1 MSLSPSPDDLPP
13 AADFRPLF
21 ESAPELLLVV
31 DPSDKYRIVAATDAY
46 LRVTMKQREA
56 IVGCPLF
63 VVFPDNQ
70 DDPATADHEAL
81 RAALERVRRTGEPE
95 SVPVYQYDLPRG
107 GAEGGSETHHWQTSV
122 WPVFVGG
129 QRSPGQEPAF
139 LLCRTEDVTRQ
150 VVTDAAVDDTRSRLE
165 ATLAAAEIG
174 TWIWE
179 VGPDRVTA
187 DPNLARMFGV
197 DAADASG
204 GPLEHY
210 TRHIHP
216 EDLPRVNDA
225 IAEAAREGRRFETE
239 YRILQPDGAVRW
251 VVARG
256 WAERDEAGHPTRFPG
271 VLIDI
276 TDRRQA
282 QAALHEA
289 AERLRLAIDVTG
301 LGTFDFDPQANVLRW
316 SDACREM
323 FGVPPGEPVS
333 YETSFVRGLHPEDRA
348 GAVAAVAEAL
358 RPGGSGQYEIEY
370 RTVSPFDGRERWVAA
385 RGRTILDEDGHPRRF
400 VGTVLDITARKR
412 MEEAALR
419 RSEQLQKLA
428 AISTRLNA
436 AHDVSSVLGIVT
448 EEARVLIGAQQA
460 VASVAAVPENG
471 NRVTVVSNADK
482 HGPDAAAPTE
492 AVASWLAD
500 EIQGPV
506 RVTRAEA
513 EEQPA
518 LRAGG
523 EAGAAGGWLAAP
535 LIGRNTRRLGVIQ
548 LLHKATDDFTED
560 DEALL
565 SQLAQIATVAIENA
579 RLYEEL
585 RRKDQR
591 KDEFLAM
598 LAHELRN
605 PLAAIRNAVALGS
618 DPTDAADIE
627 WSMEVINR
635 QMRQLSRLID
645 DLLDVS
651 RITQG
656 KVQLRKEPLDAAAIL
671 HGAVETVRPLMEE
684 RQHELTVALRPG
696 TLQLEADP
704 TRLEQIVVNLLAN
717 AARYTE
723 KGGEISL
730 RARREA
736 GQIVIRVRD
745 NGNGIPPEK
754 LPQMFELF
762 AQGDRTLARSEGG
775 LGIGLTLVRSLA
787 EMHGGTAEAFSE
799 GTGKGSEF
807 TVRLPASPAEA
818 LPAGETLAP
827 GGPERSAKLPA
838 SAETARPE
846 PSVATARRVLVVDD
860 NVDSAR
866 GTALILSRHGHE
878 VRVAYDGPGA
888 LAAAQEQRPEFVL
901 LDIGL
906 PGMDGY
912 EVARRLRQDESL
924 SGVTLV
930 AVSGYG
936 QESDRRRSQ
945 EVGFDQH
952 LVKPVDPGVLLAL
965 LG

>member
-1 MSLSPSPDDLPP
+1 MSLSDSPADPP
-13 AADFRPLF
+13 VGDFRALF
-21 ESAPELLLVV
+21 ESAPDLLVV
-31 DPSDKYRIVAATDAY
+31 LDTSDDYRIVAASDAY
-46 LRVTMKQREA
+46 LRSIMTERNKL
-56 IVGCPLF
+56 VGRPVF
-63 VVFPDNQ
+63 KVFPDDPDN
-70 DDPATADHEAL
+70 PATASHQTLRSAL
-81 RAALERVRRTGEPE
+81 ARVRQRGSTETL
-95 SVPVYQYDLPRG
+95 PVYQYDLHRLEEQG
-107 GAEGGSETHHWQTSV
+107 GGSEERHWRTSV
-122 WPVFVGG
+122 TPVFTDQKSQGE
-129 QRSPGQEPAF
+129 QKSAY
-139 LLCRTEDVTRQ
+139 LLIRTEDVTALVLSNR
-150 VVTDAAVDDTRSRLE
+150 AVDDTRSRLD

-187 DPNLARMFGV
+187 DQNLARIFGV
-197 DAADASG
+197 DPADAAG

-210 TRHIHP
+210 TRHIHE
-216 EDLPRVNDA
+216 EDLPRVSA
-225 IAEAAREGRRFETE
+225 GIAEAAREGRRFDME
-239 YRILQPDGAVRW
+239 YRIRQDDGTLRW

-256 WAERDEAGHPTRFPG
+256 WVEKDEAGNPTRFPG
-271 VLIDI
+271 VVIDI
-276 TDRRQA
+276 TERRQA
-282 QAALHEA
+282 QAALRETD
-289 AERLRLAIDVTG
+289 ERLRLAIDLTG
-301 LGTFDFDPQANVLRW
+301 LGTFDYDPQTKVLQW
-316 SDACREM
+316 SEGCREI
-323 FGVPPGEPVS
+323 FGVAPGEPVS
-333 YETSFVRGLHPEDRA
+333 YDTTFARGLHPEDRKRTL
-348 GAVAAVAEAL
+348 AAVAEAL
-358 RPGGSGQYEIEY
+358 RPGGAGQYDIEY
-370 RTVSPFDGRERWVAA
+370 RTVNPLDGRERWVAA
-385 RGRTILDEDGHPRRF
+385 RGRTIFDDGGRPLRF

-412 MEEAALR
+412 MEEAAVR

-436 AHDVSSVLGIVT
+436 AHDLSSVLGIVT
-448 EEARVLIGAQQA
+448 EEARALIGAQRA
-460 VASVAAVPENG
+460 VASVAAAPENG
-471 NRVTVVSNADK
+471 KLVTVVSNADK
-482 HGPDAAAPTE
+482 DQPEVPTPPT
-492 AVASWLAD
+492 AVASLLLED
-500 EIQGPV
+500 FQGPV

-513 EEQPA
+513 EGQPS
-518 LRAGG
+518 LR
-523 EAGAAGGWLAAP
+523 AAGGWLATP

-548 LLHKATDDFTED
+548 LLDKSVDDFTED

-565 SQLAQIATVAIENA
+565 AQLAQIATVAIENA

-618 DPTDAADIE
+618 DPTDAAEIE
-627 WSMEVINR
+627 WAMEVINR

-645 DLLDVS
+645 DLLDMS

-671 HGAVETVRPLMEE
+671 NSAVETVRPLMEE

-717 AARYTE
+717 AAKYTE

-730 RARREA
+730 RARQED
-736 GQIVIRVRD
+736 GKIVIRVRD
-745 NGNGIPPEK
+745 NGVGIPTEK

-775 LGIGLTLVRSLA
+775 LGIGLTLVRSLT
-787 EMHGGTAEAFSE
+787 EMHGGTVEAFSE
-799 GTGKGSEF
+799 GQNRGSEF
-807 TVRLPASPAEA
+807 VVRLPASPAAPPPVTEA
-818 LPAGETLAP
+818 VVPGGSSRPARTPAAAPQATPPAGNT
-827 GGPERSAKLPA
+827 
-838 SAETARPE
+838 
-846 PSVATARRVLVVDD
+846 RRVLVVDD

-866 GTALILSRHGHE
+866 GTALILSRYGYD

-888 LAAAQEQRPEFVL
+888 LSAAQEHRPEFVL

-912 EVARRLRQDESL
+912 EVAQRLRQDTTMAA
-924 SGVTLV
+924 VRLV

-945 EVGFDQH
+945 EAGFDQH
-952 LVKPVDPGVLLAL
+952 LVKPVDPGAL
-965 LG
+965 LELLR

>member
-1 MSLSPSPDDLPP
+1 MSPPEPPADLLQ
-13 AADFRPLF
+13 AADFRQFF
-21 ESAPELLLVV
+21 ESSPELFLVL
-31 DPSDKYRIVAATDAY
+31 DTSDEYRIVAASDAY
-46 LRVTMKQREA
+46 LRATMKERDA
-56 IVGCPLF
+56 IVGCPVF
-63 VVFPDNQ
+63 VVFPDHP
-70 DDPATADHEAL
+70 DDPAATNHEEF

-95 SVPVYQYDLPRG
+95 AVPVYQYDLPRPG
-107 GAEGGSETHHWQTSV
+107 MDAGFETHHWQTSV
-122 WPVFVGG
+122 WPVFADGDDAPG
-129 QRSPGQEPAF
+129 RKPRS

-150 VVTDAAVDDTRSRLE
+150 VVSDQAFDEARSRLE
-165 ATLAAAEIG
+165 ITLGAAEIG

-187 DPNLARMFGV
+187 DRNLARMFGV
-197 DAADASG
+197 TPEEAAG
-204 GPLEHY
+204 GPLERY
-210 TRHIHP
+210 TCHIHE
-216 EDLPRVNDA
+216 EDLPRVQAA
-225 IAEAAREGRRFETE
+225 IGEAASAGQRFETE
-239 YRILQPDGAVRW
+239 YRIRQPDGSVRW
-251 VVARG
+251 VVGRG
-256 WAERDEAGHPTRFPG
+256 WVERDTAGKPTRFPG

-276 TDRRQA
+276 TERRNA
-282 QAALHEA
+282 QAALRESD
-289 AERLRLAIDVTG
+289 ERLRMAVDQTG
-301 LGTFDFDPQANVLRW
+301 LGTFDYDPKADVLQW
-316 SDACREM
+316 SEGCRAI
-323 FGVPPGEPVS
+323 FGVGPDEPVS
-333 YETSFVRGLHPEDRA
+333 YETTFAQALHPEDRERTL
-348 GAVAAVAEAL
+348 AAIAEAL
-358 RPGGSGQYEIEY
+358 RPGGAGRYEIEY
-370 RTVSPFDGRERWVAA
+370 RAVGLRNDRERWIAA
-385 RGRTILDEDGHPRRF
+385 RGKTTFDDRGQPQRF

-412 MEEAALR
+412 AEEAAVY

-460 VASVAAVPENG
+460 VASVAAAVPEKG
-471 NRVTVVSNADK
+471 FVTVVSHADK
-482 HGPDAAAPTE
+482 DRPEVAAPP
-492 AVASWLAD
+492 LAIPEGLVED
-500 EIQGPV
+500 IHGPV
-506 RVTRAEA
+506 RVTRTEA
-513 EEQPA
+513 EHRPE
-518 LRAGG
+518 LRTAG
-523 EAGAAGGWLAAP
+523 EAGRAGGWLAAP
-535 LIGRNTRRLGVIQ
+535 LVGRNTQRLGVIQ
-548 LLHKATDDFTED
+548 LLDKTADDFTED

-565 SQLAQIATVAIENA
+565 AQLAQIATVAIENA

-618 DPTDAADIE
+618 DQASAADIE

-656 KVQLRKEPLDAAAIL
+656 KVQLRKEPIDAAAVL
-671 HGAVETVRPLMEE
+671 GSAVETVRPLMEE

-730 RARREA
+730 RARHEDDK
-736 GQIVIRVRD
+736 IVIRVRD
-745 NGNGIPPEK
+745 NGVGIPPEK
-754 LPQMFELF
+754 LPLMFELF

-775 LGIGLTLVRSLA
+775 LGIGLTLVRSLT
-787 EMHGGTAEAFSE
+787 EMHGGTVEASSE
-799 GTGKGSEF
+799 GKGKGSEF
-807 TVRLPASPAEA
+807 IVRLPASPAVSA
-818 LPAGETLAP
+818 SAAGMVAPADPARAARMPAATKAAPPAGP
-827 GGPERSAKLPA
+827 K
-838 SAETARPE
+838 
-846 PSVATARRVLVVDD
+846 RRVLVVDD

-866 GTALILSRHGHE
+866 GTALILNRNGHE

-888 LAAAQEQRPEFVL
+888 VAAAQEFLPEFVL

-912 EVARRLRQDESL
+912 EVARHLRQDANL
-924 SGVTLV
+924 AGLTLV

-945 EVGFDQH
+945 EAGFDQH
-952 LVKPVDPGVLLAL
+952 LVKPVDPGVLLGL
-965 LG
+965 LR